1 MFILKLEASKLDA
14 KLKEMLRR
22 TSDLTPAMQGSLDV
36 VQESVL
42 DEFQGSYYRSP
53 SGAKIPWVKRKR
65 EPNPAGKGKILWNR
79 GRLKSAMTGGAGSK
93 TKVSKKSFMY
103 GIDENMGFPGRK
115 SGKSRAT
122 FGTIVAAHRGGLGAK
137 PNTSQIAFRNIP
149 ARPFAAMS
157 TPLKQDI
164 VSVVRAYVLSLPK
177 RSRRR

>member
-103 GIDENMGFPGRK
+103 GIDENMGFPGREVWEVE
-115 SGKSRAT
+115 S
-122 FGTIVAAHRGGLGAK
+122 HLWHH
-137 PNTSQIAFRNIP
+137 
-149 ARPFAAMS
+149 
-157 TPLKQDI
+157 
-164 VSVVRAYVLSLPK
+164 
-177 RSRRR
+177 RRRASWGFGCQAQHQPDRFQEHPSSALRRDEYPAQAGYRRRGQGLRPVAPEAGS